1 MSPHLDFG
9 GVVFYKIYNNFF
21 QKRLESAHYKVLLA
35 TTGAIKGSFN
45 ENLHQEPGLESLF
58 KIDDGFENFTSFTK
72 LLKNSPKV
80 FILPNSFI

>member
-21 QKRLESAHYKVLLA
+21 QKRLESAQYKVLLA

-45 ENLHQEPGLESLF
+45 ENLHQEPGLESLQNRRWF
-58 KIDDGFENFTSFTK
+58 WKLHVFYKIVKEQSQSFYFT
-72 LLKNSPKV
+72 
-80 FILPNSFI
+80 